1 MYFAMYLMATFI
13 TYVVVF
19 KGDFKK
25 ESLEKAAP
33 FITVIILLMV
43 LSALFSSLSAM

>member
-1 MYFAMYLMATFI
+1 MYFTMYILATFV

-19 KGDFKK
+19 KEDFKK

-33 FITVIILLMV
+33 FIAVVVILMV